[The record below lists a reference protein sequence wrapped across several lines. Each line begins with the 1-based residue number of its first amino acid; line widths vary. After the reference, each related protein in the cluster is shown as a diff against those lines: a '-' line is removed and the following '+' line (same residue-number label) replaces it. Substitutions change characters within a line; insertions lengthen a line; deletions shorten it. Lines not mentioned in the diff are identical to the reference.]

1 MRPIALSLIPVS
13 IHSSAALCPSLYV
26 LSVTDAHLSKEFA
39 MDIGNNLLAE
49 IRRLQS
55 LLTERDKAIQD
66 MKEERDDLERT
77 IEALKTTLKEQ
88 ERSSGNTIILF

>member
-1 MRPIALSLIPVS
+1 
-13 IHSSAALCPSLYV
+13 
-26 LSVTDAHLSKEFA
+26 

-66 MKEERDDLERT
+66 MKEERDDLEKT
-77 IEALKTTLKEQ
+77 VEALKTTLKQQ
-88 ERSSGNTIILF
+88 ERNTGTCTHPPLHPRPSTAQAPTPHHSSFI

>member
-1 MRPIALSLIPVS
+1 
-13 IHSSAALCPSLYV
+13 
-26 LSVTDAHLSKEFA
+26 

-66 MKEERDDLERT
+66 MKEERDDLEKT
-77 IEALKTTLKEQ
+77 VEALKATLTQQ
-88 ERSSGNTIILF
+88 ERSSGAHLFSPRDFSHHFFFRFISLTPPLPPLA

>member
-1 MRPIALSLIPVS
+1 
-13 IHSSAALCPSLYV
+13 
-26 LSVTDAHLSKEFA
+26 

-66 MKEERDDLERT
+66 MKEERDDLEKT
-77 IEALKTTLKEQ
+77 VEALKATLKQQ
-88 ERSSGNTIILF
+88 ERSSGNAPLFHFS

>member
-1 MRPIALSLIPVS
+1 MV
-13 IHSSAALCPSLYV
+13 
-26 LSVTDAHLSKEFA
+26 KEFA

-66 MKEERDDLERT
+66 MKEERDDLEKT
-77 IEALKTTLKEQ
+77 IEALKATLKQQ
-88 ERSSGNTIILF
+88 ERSSGTYTHRPLNPRRCLYPSSVFLSFDPPLTLHL

>member
-1 MRPIALSLIPVS
+1 
-13 IHSSAALCPSLYV
+13 
-26 LSVTDAHLSKEFA
+26 

-77 IEALKTTLKEQ
+77 VEALKTALKEQ
-88 ERSSGNTIILF
+88 ERSSGNAIILFSLMILFSCS

>member
-1 MRPIALSLIPVS
+1 
-13 IHSSAALCPSLYV
+13 
-26 LSVTDAHLSKEFA
+26 

-66 MKEERDDLERT
+66 MKEERDDLEKT
-77 IEALKTTLKEQ
+77 VEALKTTLKQQ
-88 ERSSGNTIILF
+88 ERSSGKLYPRTP

>member
-1 MRPIALSLIPVS
+1 
-13 IHSSAALCPSLYV
+13 
-26 LSVTDAHLSKEFA
+26 

-66 MKEERDDLERT
+66 MKEERDDLEKT
-77 IEALKTTLKEQ
+77 VEALKATLKQQ
-88 ERSSGNTIILF
+88 ERSAGKLWSLSPFQKPPSLTEPPDPFPK